1 MLKQFS
7 GFLQFSNQ
15 LFSANFFGLLLF
27 NVILLSTNVYAHG
40 LPGFASLIESSSP
53 AVVQIDTAQSHIT
66 NNSNENTQ
74 QPQRNIPSIFG
85 DQFKQQGES
94 NVALAAGSGF
104 IISSDGYVLTN
115 YHVVEGS
122 DETVVRLSDRR
133 EFEARVVGVDRRSDL
148 ALLKIEA
155 TGLTA
160 LEFANVDQLKVGEW
174 VLAIGSPFGLDYS
187 ASVGIVS
194 AIRRSIPT
202 DMGDNYVPFIQSDV
216 ALNPGNSGGPLLN
229 LEGKVIG
236 VNSLIFS
243 RSGGSIGLS
252 FAVPSNIAV
261 RVVEQLKAKGYVD
274 RGWLGVYIQD
284 VDKKLAASFG
294 LKKPIGAL
302 VAQVEPNSPADKSGL
317 EPGDIVLSLD
327 GQDIIDSGDL
337 PHIVGLLAP
346 GDKITAVLVRKGKK
360 KSLDITI
367 GALPKVESQV
377 KSLIKPDKL
386 GLVVAEIE
394 DDGLGS
400 WRTGVLVVDVAPN
413 SAASKAGIIRGD
425 VIMQLGHNSI
435 DNPSDYAE
443 AAKKLPIGGPV
454 PIRLVRQGRS
464 MFKSLEVE

>member
-1 MLKQFS
+1 MLKQFA

-15 LFSANFFGLLLF
+15 LFSATFFGLLLF
-27 NVILLSTNVYAHG
+27 NVTLLSANVSAHG

-53 AVVQIDTAQSHIT
+53 AVVQIDTAQSDIT
-66 NNSNENTQ
+66 NNSNQNTQ
-74 QPQRNIPSIFG
+74 QPQRNIPGIFG

-122 DETVVRLSDRR
+122 DETIVRLSDRR
-133 EFEARVVGVDRRSDL
+133 EFEAKIVGVDRRSDL

-236 VNSLIFS
+236 INSLIFS

-327 GQDIIDSGDL
+327 GQEIIDSGDL

-367 GALPKVESQV
+367 GALPKVEPQV

-400 WRTGVLVVDVAPN
+400 WRTGVLVVEVAPN

-435 DNPSDYAE
+435 DNPSDYVE

>member
-27 NVILLSTNVYAHG
+27 NVTLLSTNVFAHG

>member
-1 MLKQFS
+1 M
-7 GFLQFSNQ
+7 
-15 LFSANFFGLLLF
+15 
-27 NVILLSTNVYAHG
+27 
-40 LPGFASLIESSSP
+40 
-53 AVVQIDTAQSHIT
+53 
-66 NNSNENTQ
+66 
-74 QPQRNIPSIFG
+74 
-85 DQFKQQGES
+85 
-94 NVALAAGSGF
+94 
-104 IISSDGYVLTN
+104 
-115 YHVVEGS
+115 
-122 DETVVRLSDRR
+122 
-133 EFEARVVGVDRRSDL
+133 
-148 ALLKIEA
+148 
-155 TGLTA
+155 
-160 LEFANVDQLKVGEW
+160 
-174 VLAIGSPFGLDYS
+174 LAIGSPFGLDYS

-236 VNSLIFS
+236 INSLIFS

-284 VDKKLAASFG
+284 VDKKLATSFG

-327 GQDIIDSGDL
+327 GQEIIDSGDL

-367 GALPKVESQV
+367 GALPKAEAQVE
-377 KSLIKPDKL
+377 SLIKPDNL
-386 GLVVAEIE
+386 GLVVAEIA

-400 WRTGVLVVDVAPN
+400 WRTGVLVVEVASN
-413 SAASKAGIIRGD
+413 SVASKAGIVRGD

-435 DNPSDYAE
+435 DSPSDYVE
-443 AAKKLPIGGPV
+443 AVNKLPVGEPV